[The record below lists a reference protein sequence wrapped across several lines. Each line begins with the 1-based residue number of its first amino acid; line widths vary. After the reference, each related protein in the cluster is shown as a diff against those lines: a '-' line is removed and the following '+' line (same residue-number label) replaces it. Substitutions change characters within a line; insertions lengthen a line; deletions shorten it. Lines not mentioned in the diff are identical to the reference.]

1 MKIIQS
7 TLLYNYYI
15 LALQNWCS
23 TDYKIHGLWGDVDS
37 THYPSYCS
45 TISLDSIE
53 LKKSPK
59 YDEIKKHW
67 YDCTEEQTLTLYT
80 HEWEKHG
87 TCISKQTGFSQNE
100 YFEKTLE
107 LYTKYSKN
115 GSDSSDV
122 YICFDLNFVKIECL

>member
-15 LALQNWCS
+15 LALQKWCS
-23 TDYKIHGLWGDVDS
+23 VDYKIHGLWGDVDS

-59 YDEIKKHW
+59 YDELKEKW
-67 YDCTEEQTLTLYT
+67 YDCTIEDIRENRTNEIDKKNNVEVKDIKKIDVIFEDIPYYTLKINIENDNYNTL
-80 HEWEKHG
+80 W
-87 TCISKQTGFSQNE
+87 
-100 YFEKTLE
+100 
-107 LYTKYSKN
+107 
-115 GSDSSDV
+115 
-122 YICFDLNFVKIECL
+122 KIL